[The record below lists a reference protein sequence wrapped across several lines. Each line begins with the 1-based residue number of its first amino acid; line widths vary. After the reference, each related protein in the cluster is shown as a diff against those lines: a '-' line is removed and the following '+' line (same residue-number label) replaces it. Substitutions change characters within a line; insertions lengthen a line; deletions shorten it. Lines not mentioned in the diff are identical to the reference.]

1 MNKDKYYE
9 MLHMTAYI
17 IKKGHDEAK
26 KSLSLKDEGL
36 KDCMDLIN
44 PILELMITRS
54 LEEEYG
60 IEETNEF
67 FELFSNASGEDF
79 ENHIQNMII
88 NGDAV
93 ELKNNK

>member
-9 MLHMTAYI
+9 MLHTTAYI

-26 KSLSLKDEGL
+26 KSLSLTDEGL
-36 KDCMDLIN
+36 KDCIDLIN

-67 FELFSNASGEDF
+67 LELFSNASGEDF